1 MSSIGLDPVN
11 IWKKSFL
18 AGMVVFFL
26 GQFHAIA
33 QVEESITL
41 LDAYNLARE
50 SDTNLAIARFQ
61 VDGASAQRD
70 VARGKFFPQV
80 SLFADLSENK
90 IRYEDGPLD
99 QLPAQEYPGE
109 RYGLQLRTP
118 LFNMRSFREYE
129 RQGALVDEAQEKL
142 AVAESELLGSVVQAY
157 LLVLLTAETVQRFQ
171 AELTAL
177 EKQLE
182 EASALYEKSLLPI
195 TQVLERRLELM
206 DCRLIWLTQKGTAI
220 AIEKLAQL
228 IGVRGLKLR
237 SVSEHISLMSNVG
250 DPEQAAE
257 LAIRS
262 DPLVA
267 AANESLRAARK
278 GISRERGSW
287 FPEVDFVY
295 TSQYSDV
302 GFDNLTSPPRTS
314 ESYSISMRYPL
325 FEGGAGSARLRAAWA
340 EYYAAQQGVEAAKR
354 QAVDVQ

>member
-118 LFNMRSFREYE
+118 LLICALLESMSGRE
-129 RQGALVDEAQEKL
+129 LVDRPRKISS
-142 AVAESELLGSVVQAY
+142 ESELLGVWF
-157 LLVLLTAETVQRFQ
+157 R
-171 AELTAL
+171 
-177 EKQLE
+177 
-182 EASALYEKSLLPI
+182 PI
-195 TQVLERRLELM
+195 
-206 DCRLIWLTQKGTAI
+206 C
-220 AIEKLAQL
+220 
-228 IGVRGLKLR
+228 
-237 SVSEHISLMSNVG
+237 
-250 DPEQAAE
+250 
-257 LAIRS
+257 
-262 DPLVA
+262 
-267 AANESLRAARK
+267 
-278 GISRERGSW
+278 
-287 FPEVDFVY
+287 
-295 TSQYSDV
+295 
-302 GFDNLTSPPRTS
+302 
-314 ESYSISMRYPL
+314 
-325 FEGGAGSARLRAAWA
+325 
-340 EYYAAQQGVEAAKR
+340 
-354 QAVDVQ
+354 